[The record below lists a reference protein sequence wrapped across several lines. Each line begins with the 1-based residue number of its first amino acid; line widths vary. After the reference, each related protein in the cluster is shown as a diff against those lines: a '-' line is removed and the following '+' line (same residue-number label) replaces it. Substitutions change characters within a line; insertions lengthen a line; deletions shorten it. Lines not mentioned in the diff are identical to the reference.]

1 MIISLTVFTLL
12 YAGLA
17 AIAGWL
23 TIRHVQA
30 GAPAESDANGPGAAE
45 EPLPV
50 FSY

>member
-1 MIISLTVFTLL
+1 MTTFTLL
-12 YAGLA
+12 YAALA

-23 TIRHVQA
+23 TVRHVRA
-30 GAPAESDANGPGAAE
+30 GAPAEAERPASE